1 MTEKR
6 WNFEESA
13 AQMWAVFT
21 VCAVTTLTGLVL
33 FAAFVLN

>member
-21 VCAVTTLTGLVL
+21 VCAVATLTGLTL
-33 FAAFVLN
+33 FAFLFLN

>member
-6 WNFEESA
+6 WNFEDAA
-13 AQMWAVFT
+13 AQMWTVFT
-21 VCAVTTLTGLVL
+21 VCAVTTLTGLAL